1 MGGTHGSTAKAAGSA
16 LCLLSL
22 AGCAVGPDFEAVQA
36 PTGAGYSPRPLLETV
51 SASSPGGAP
60 QRLRNG
66 AGVPGGWWTWF
77 RSRQIDAFVS
87 ESLRNHPDLAAA
99 QAALRQARE
108 AVAADTAGFF
118 PSASGD
124 GSLTR
129 EQASAA
135 STGINAPASLY
146 TLYNVSAPVSFTPD
160 IFGGRARAVEADA
173 ANAEYERYE
182 LEATYL
188 SLTANVVTAAIN
200 DASLA
205 AQIQVTQDLIGSQRE
220 QVRLLENR
228 FALGAV
234 SEADVLSQKAQLATT
249 LATLPPLEKSRAI
262 GRDELLAYLGRFP
275 NQDRGEAVAL
285 DSLTLPRSLPVSL
298 PSALV
303 RHRPDIG
310 AAESQW
316 RQANANVGVATA
328 NMLPQLTLSASYGS
342 AALSASTLFNAQTT
356 AWSMA
361 SSLTTP
367 IFDAGALF
375 HTKEERVAALDQAR
389 ARYQSTVLSAFQN
402 VADSLQSLKADA
414 ALLNA
419 EGYAEKVS
427 AQSLTITQSQFNA
440 GASNTLNVLNAEQ
453 TLLNARIGRVK
464 AQAARLADTVAL
476 FQSLGGGWWN
486 RSDESPQ
493 SRPAPMTPEALFPP
507 LAALSQSQAHPNR

>member
-1 MGGTHGSTAKAAGSA
+1 MHRGLSKAAGA
-16 LCLLSL
+16 AACLVGLG
-22 AGCAVGPDFEAVQA
+22 GCAVGPDFAAVQA
-36 PTGAGYSPRPLLETV
+36 PAGAGYSPRPILATEGA
-51 SASSPGGAP
+51 SAPGGAA
-60 QRLRNG
+60 QRMAPG
-66 AGVPGGWWTWF
+66 AVVAGAWWRLF
-77 RSRQIDAFVS
+77 HSRQIDAFVE
-87 ESLRNHPDLAAA
+87 ESLRNHPDLKAA

-118 PSASGD
+118 PSATS
-124 GSLTR
+124 SNSATR

-135 STGINAPASLY
+135 STGVSAPASLF
-146 TLYNVSAPVSFTPD
+146 TLYNVSTPISFTPD
-160 IFGGRARAVEADA
+160 IFGGRARAVEADE

-205 AQIQVTQDLIGSQRE
+205 AQIQVTQDLIRSQRE
-220 QVRLLENR
+220 QVQLLEGR
-228 FALGAV
+228 FSLGAV

-262 GRDELLAYLGRFP
+262 GRDQLLVYLGRFP
-275 NQDRGEAVAL
+275 NQDHGEAVAL
-285 DSLTLPRSLPVSL
+285 ESLTLPRSLPVSL

-303 RHRPDIG
+303 RQRPDIG

-316 RQANANVGVATA
+316 RQASANVGVATA

-342 AALSASTLFNAQTT
+342 AALTASSLFSAQTT
-356 AWSMA
+356 AWSLA
-361 SSLTTP
+361 SNVASP
-367 IFDAGALF
+367 VFDAGALF
-375 HTKEERVAALDQAR
+375 HTKQERVAALDQAR
-389 ARYQSTVLSAFQN
+389 LRYQSTVLSAFQN

-427 AQSLTITQSQFNA
+427 AQSLQITQSQFNA

-453 TLLNARIGRVK
+453 TLLNARTGRVK

-486 RSDESPQ
+486 RSDPNGQ
-493 SRPAPMTPEALFPP
+493 SLPAPMTPETLFPP
-507 LAALSQSQAHPNR
+507 LAALSPSQANR

>member
-1 MGGTHGSTAKAAGSA
+1 MGKMHGGRAKAAGAA
-16 LCLLSL
+16 LCILNLG
-22 AGCAVGPDFEAVQA
+22 GCAVGPDFAEVQS
-36 PTGAGYSPRPLLETV
+36 PTGAGYSPRPIVRTE
-51 SASSPGGAP
+51 SASSPGGAV
-60 QRLRNG
+60 QHMAAG
-66 AGVPGGWWTWF
+66 ADVSGAWWKLF
-77 RSRQIDAFVS
+77 HSRQIDAFVA

-99 QAALRQARE
+99 QSALRQARE

-118 PSASGD
+118 PSANANS
-124 GSLTR
+124 SLTR

-135 STGINAPASLY
+135 STGISAPASLY

-160 IFGGRARAVEADA
+160 IFGARARAVEADE

-182 LEATYL
+182 LEATVL
-188 SLTANVVTAAIN
+188 SLSANVVTAAIN

-205 AQIQVTQDLIGSQRE
+205 AQIQVTQDLIRSQRE
-220 QVRLLENR
+220 QVQLLENR

-262 GRDELLAYLGRFP
+262 GRDQLLIYLGRFP
-275 NQDRGEAVAL
+275 NQDHGEAVAL
-285 DSLTLPRSLPVSL
+285 DSLTLPRYLPVSL

-303 RHRPDIG
+303 RQRPDIE

-316 RQANANVGVATA
+316 RQASANVGVATA

-342 AALSASTLFNAQTT
+342 AALTPATLFNAQTA
-356 AWSMA
+356 AWSLA
-361 SSLTTP
+361 SNVASP
-367 IFDAGALF
+367 VFDAGALF
-375 HTKEERVAALDQAR
+375 HTKQERVAALDQAR
-389 ARYQSTVLSAFQN
+389 SRYQSTVLSAFQN

-427 AQSLTITQSQFNA
+427 ANSLAITQSQFNA
-440 GASNTLNVLNAEQ
+440 GASNTINVLNAEQ
-453 TLLNARIGRVK
+453 TLLNARTGRVK
-464 AQAARLADTVAL
+464 AQAARFADTVAL

-486 RSDESPQ
+486 RVDTNSNSL
-493 SRPAPMTPEALFPP
+493 PAPITPETLFPP
-507 LAALSQSQAHPNR
+507 LAALSPSHVNPNR